1 MSVVGTW
8 DVSIKSPFGEQV
20 VRLEFSDESTGIA
33 RYGTESIGLQGVTT
47 MGNNTTWSVSLT
59 QPMAINLN
67 CSVTID
73 GDAMSGTASAGFFGK
88 FPLSGNRVSV

>member
-8 DVSIKSPFGEQV
+8 EVAVKTPFGEQV
-20 VRLEFSDESTGIA
+20 VRLEFSDETTGVA
-33 RYGTESIGLQGVTT
+33 SQGSQSLGLQDVSSSGDEASWTVT
-47 MGNNTTWSVSLT
+47 LT
-59 QPMAINLN
+59 QPVSVKVN

-88 FPLSGNRVSV
+88 FPLAGRRIPA